1 MNEPENTAMAAG
13 TAPQITYT
21 NPTMER
27 RVEGWPFGRR
37 ERATALFSIEQHPT
51 RGERAVRVIVDPLTG
66 RQFAPKKLTYAHK
79 VRIVDGSNGR
89 TYIAELTRSGFVS
102 IMCGDM
108 KYQHETIHEGNP
120 RFGEVRALFEGP
132 QSRTVDARFV
142 DVIKKH
148 GFPKDPGKGGCGP
161 QGWTHVEG
169 GTNE

>member
-1 MNEPENTAMAAG
+1 LEISGPKNNLRNLFDTKTLSCIFPGKLKQMNEPENTAMAAG
-13 TAPQITYT
+13 TAPRITYT

-66 RQFAPKKLTYAHK
+66 RQFAPKKLTYAAR

-120 RFGEVRALFEGP
+120 RFGEVRALFE
-132 QSRTVDARFV
+132 
-142 DVIKKH
+142 
-148 GFPKDPGKGGCGP
+148 P
-161 QGWTHVEG
+161 QGWTHVG
-169 GTNE
+169 GGSNE